1 MKEEKVSCYVL
12 VHGASHGAWCW
23 KKVAPLLQSYGHTVI
38 SPDLPGHGSD
48 HTPIREV
55 TLKAYTDRICEVI
68 DAQEDKVILVGHSMA
83 GIVITQTAEYRPE
96 RIRTLVY
103 LTALMPTDG
112 KSMLGTTEEIR
123 DPSVRIVADDALSYV
138 YKEELLKQLFY
149 GDCSEEDIACAKSML
164 VPQPMAPVQKPV
176 QLSDSRFGRVK
187 RVFIECLQDSII
199 PPAFQKKM
207 YTAVPCERVI
217 SMNTSHSPFFSQPDE
232 LARHLHSLA

>member
-1 MKEEKVSCYVL
+1 MSCYIL

-23 KKVAPLLQSYGHTVI
+23 NKVVPLLQQYGHTVI
-38 SPDLPGHGSD
+38 APDLPGHGHD
-48 HTPIREV
+48 RTPIQNV

-68 DAQEDKVILVGHSMA
+68 DAQDENVILVGHSMA
-83 GIVITQTAEYRPE
+83 GIVITQTAEYRPD

-103 LTALMPTDG
+103 VTALMPTDG
-112 KSMLGTTEEIR
+112 KSMLDTTEEIR

-138 YKEELLKQLFY
+138 YREDLLKQLFY
-149 GDCSEEDIACAKSML
+149 GDCSEDDIAFARSML
-164 VPQPMAPVQKPV
+164 VPQPMAPVQEAV
-176 QLSDSRFGRVK
+176 HLSESRFGRVK
-187 RVFIECLQDSII
+187 RVYIECLQDGII

-217 SMNTSHSPFFSQPDE
+217 SMNTSHSPFFSQPQE